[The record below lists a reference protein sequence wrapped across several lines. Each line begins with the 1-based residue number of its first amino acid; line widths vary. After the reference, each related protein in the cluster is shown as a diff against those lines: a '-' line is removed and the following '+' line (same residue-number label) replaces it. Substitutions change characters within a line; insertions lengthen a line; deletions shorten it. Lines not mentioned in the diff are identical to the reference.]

1 MKHKHKGKR
10 MVGIAMW
17 IARFSVGRGVSEVAV
32 GIGAVDVARR
42 VVKVVTVD
50 VEVAEVAESARK
62 ISF

>member
-1 MKHKHKGKR
+1 ML
-10 MVGIAMW
+10 

-32 GIGAVDVARR
+32 EMGAVDVART

-50 VEVAEVAESARK
+50 VAEAAESVRK